1 MIQQSV
7 FDANLLFPT
16 GFRTQQQ
23 QQQWSKNST
32 NKSSRPDRMEQNRIF
47 EILMTQTH
55 LDSIGM

>member
-16 GFRTQQQ
+16 GFRTQ